1 MFCTTAVFKFNC
13 LYKTLLA
20 ISNLQKYQE
29 HKKIPCI
36 KLHKLYHLHAKFNI
50 YILIGGDG
58 YHVDSG
64 AGDISY
70 EQLQAIKSLVV
81 ENGYY
86 QTAT

>member
-13 LYKTLLA
+13 LYKTFLD
-20 ISNLQKYQE
+20 IYQE
-29 HKKIPCI
+29 HKKYLASNFTSFTISMQNV
-36 KLHKLYHLHAKFNI
+36 YVS
-50 YILIGGDG
+50 IGGDG

-70 EQLQAIKSLVV
+70 EQLQAIIESLVV
-81 ENGYY
+81 KNGYY